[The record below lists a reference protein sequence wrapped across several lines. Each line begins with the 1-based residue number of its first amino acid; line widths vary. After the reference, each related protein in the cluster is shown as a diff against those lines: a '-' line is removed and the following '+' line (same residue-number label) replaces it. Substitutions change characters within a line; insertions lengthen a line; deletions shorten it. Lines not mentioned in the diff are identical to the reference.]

1 MPVFVPI
8 ALLVLAFF
16 ANPLLVRFLGRNAG
30 WPLAAIYVAAAVV
43 EAPAAGVVAT
53 GERPAWDVEWLPTL
67 GIRLAFAADGLG
79 LVFSFMALLIG
90 AAVFI
95 YSTRYLP
102 AGRNYAFYQVM
113 TAFTLSMQAL
123 VLADDLVV
131 LFICWE
137 LTSLASFLL
146 IASAGKAGE
155 GASMRTLLITFVG
168 GVLLLLAVAAIWWR
182 TGTTSLSVALA
193 HEVWS
198 SDPGFTTLIAIL
210 VALAGFTKAA
220 QFPFHVWLPDAM
232 AAITPVS
239 AYLHAAAVVKAGIF
253 LLLRFSPAFH
263 GNVVWNGLLIAVG
276 LVTTCIGGY
285 FALEQTDAKKLMAYS
300 TVSQLGLL
308 TASIGLGT
316 EAGIAAAVLHTVAH
330 ALFKS
335 GLFMMVGVVDHATGT
350 RDLRRFPPK
359 LYRRMPFS
367 FAVMA
372 LGCASMAG
380 IPPMLGFVS
389 KEAILASLLGAPGAS
404 WTGWAA
410 FLIAVLGSVLT
421 FLYCARVLLGIFC
434 DGTDEKRPVHM
445 HDPLL
450 IASAALPILV
460 SVLLVFWLGDLANP
474 VRLAAGAA
482 LGGTGPPI
490 HLSLWHG
497 PGPELYA
504 TLTIL
509 VLGTVLA
516 WRRKQLAD
524 WVLRHRFP
532 LNGSKAMWH
541 IADWIRRFGAL
552 QARAVASDTPTR
564 HIIPILGSLGVLGTV
579 GSCAAHSAGI
589 RDQLPGLTKSID
601 VVVFI
606 LITAATIG
614 VCISRVRIA
623 AVLSLSAVGIL
634 ATVQILALGAP
645 DVALTQLLVES
656 LNIIVI
662 MLVLQRLPINFPVR
676 RRGRNLL
683 TLAASVLV
691 GAGVA
696 ALTWALTARRDKSDL
711 AKEFLER
718 TKELASGDNVVNVI
732 LVEFRG
738 FDTMGELSVLAMT
751 AVAILALLS
760 TVRDRYI
767 DPPGDDP
774 YLVPVTALQINQNP
788 RSRAHRAIMDAWPN
802 AVSLQVMLR
811 FMTPLLIVLS
821 AVLFWRGHNS
831 PGGGFN
837 AALVASSLVGLIYLS
852 TSKDRSV
859 GPHRLPLFLV
869 GGGVMLAVAT
879 GFLDLFLAGSFLQP
893 IHGEI
898 LGVHL
903 TTSTIFDAGVYLA
916 VVGLILVSFN
926 VLGATRGTQAGGE
939 GTRERID
946 ELLEGELPGP
956 LETVRGERP
965 HRPAIRTR
973 FIAEGNRPKET
984 KR

>member
-1 MPVFVPI
+1 MPVLI
-8 ALLVLAFF
+8 SLILLLLAFIATPVF
-16 ANPLLVRFLGRNAG
+16 TRLLGRNAG
-30 WPLAAIYVAAAVV
+30 WILAAFYIAAAAAQ
-43 EAPAAGVVAT
+43 APAAGAVVA
-53 GERPAWDVEWLPTL
+53 GERTAWSLDWLPAL

-79 LVFSFMALLIG
+79 LVFSFLTLLIG

-102 AGRNYAFYQVM
+102 IGRNHAFYQMM

-146 IASAGKAGE
+146 IACAGKSGE
-155 GASMRTLLITFVG
+155 GASMRTLLITFAG

-182 TGTTSLSVALA
+182 TGTTSLSLVFG
-193 HEVWS
+193 HEVWA
-198 SDPGFTTLIAIL
+198 SDPGFTTLIAVLI
-210 VALAGFTKAA
+210 ALAGFTKAA

-253 LLLRFSPAFH
+253 LLLRFSPVFH
-263 GNVVWNGLLIAVG
+263 DTPAWNGPLVASGLI
-276 LVTTCIGGY
+276 TTCIGGY
-285 FALEQTDAKKLMAYS
+285 FALEQTDVKRLMAYS

-316 EAGIAAAVLHTVAH
+316 EAGIVAAVLHTIAH

-335 GLFMMVGVVDHATGT
+335 GLFMMVGVVDHATDT

-389 KEAILASLLGAPGAS
+389 KEAIFAALLGGPEAS
-404 WTGWAA
+404 WTGWVA
-410 FLIAVLGSVLT
+410 FLVATVGSVLT
-421 FLYCARVLLGIFC
+421 FAYCARALLGIFF
-434 DGTDEKRPVHM
+434 DGMDEERPVHM

-450 IASAALPILV
+450 VGSAALPILV
-460 SVLLVFWLGDLANP
+460 SVPLAAWLAGVAGS
-474 VRLAAGAA
+474 VRLAAEAA
-482 LGGTGPPI
+482 TGRPAHI
-490 HLSLWHG
+490 HLALWHG
-497 PGPELYA
+497 LGPELYA
-504 TLTIL
+504 TAAIVFLGIL
-509 VLGTVLA
+509 VVLQ
-516 WRRKQLAD
+516 RKRLIGWILQ
-524 WVLRHRFP
+524 HRFP
-532 LNGSKAMWH
+532 LDGAKVMWH
-541 IADWIRRFGAL
+541 LTDWTRRFGSL
-552 QARAVASDTPTR
+552 QARAVGSDTPTR
-564 HIIPILGSLGVLGTV
+564 HVIPILGALGVLGV
-579 GSCAAHSAGI
+579 LGSWAVSVAGLPEQ
-589 RDQLPGLTKSID
+589 RPGLTKTID
-601 VVVFI
+601 IVVFV

-623 AVLSLSAVGIL
+623 SVLSLSAVGIL

-645 DVALTQLLVES
+645 DVAMTQLLVES

-662 MLVLQRLPINFPVR
+662 MLVLQRLPSRFPIR
-676 RRGRNLL
+676 RRGRNIL
-683 TLAASVLV
+683 TFGASAVV

-696 ALTWALTARRDKSDL
+696 GLTWALTARRDKSDL
-711 AKEFLER
+711 ADYFLQN

-738 FDTMGELSVLAMT
+738 FDTLGELSVLAMT

-760 TVRDRYI
+760 TVKDRYI
-767 DPPGDDP
+767 DPPGQDP
-774 YLVPVTALQINQNP
+774 DLVPVTALGINQDP
-788 RSRAHRAIMDAWPN
+788 GSRAHRAIMEAWPN

-811 FMTPLLIVLS
+811 FMAPLLIAIS

-837 AALVASSLVGLIYLS
+837 AALVAAALVGLVYLS
-852 TSKDRSV
+852 TSKDRQV
-859 GPHRLPLFLV
+859 GPPRVPLFLV

-879 GFLDLFLAGSFLQP
+879 GLFDLLAAGSFLQP
-893 IHGEI
+893 IHFHLFGI
-898 LGVHL
+898 HL
-903 TTSTIFDAGVYLA
+903 TTSMFFDAGVYLA
-916 VVGLILVSFN
+916 VLGLMFVSFN
-926 VLGATRGTQAGGE
+926 VLGATRGTAAGGE

-965 HRPAIRTR
+965 RRPAIRTQ
-973 FIAEGNRPKET
+973 FIT
-984 KR
+984 KGTHPEEVKR